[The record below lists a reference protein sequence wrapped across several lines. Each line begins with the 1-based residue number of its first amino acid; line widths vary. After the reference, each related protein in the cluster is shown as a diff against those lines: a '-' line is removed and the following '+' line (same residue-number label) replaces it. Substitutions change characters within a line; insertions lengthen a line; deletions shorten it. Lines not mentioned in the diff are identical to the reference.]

1 MVSADEHVDLRQT
14 LQVRNA
20 IQDLENANIGEIGW
34 ICNRGI
40 AVLKKNDVNNNKTV
54 CFCPPSLYGKYCQYF
69 SDRITIIVSLSN
81 IPQQLLEQK
90 SSVTIKILC
99 LLLIDEDILDYHDF
113 HLPLILTNDH
123 DKKFR
128 FSFVYS
134 RPKITSSNYK
144 VRFEA
149 YLLNHKVSTLTNK
162 FLGVWQYPVHFNFLP
177 SYRLAKILKFENQG
191 LLVNHTCQKA
201 NPCLSNSICYP
212 IMNRI
217 NDTSAYYCY
226 CNSNSYGKHCEHL
239 SSLPNDCSTKA
250 LHRSLSQAKSIC
262 LCSISHFG
270 PTCHLNH
277 TCVNKNPCNGGNDRG
292 KCHVNSDNLTRDYF
306 CVCDKKYFGDHCQY
320 ESATVNILFTD
331 LSFIQIPPNWIIA
344 TVIQLCDL
352 DNETLDLIVL
362 EKRVYQGEP
371 PHLTQVVH
379 NHHYLPMLGIMKLY
393 HKQELTNGFVAN
405 LKEPE
410 YFLLYIISSNT
421 SNMNLTSAIH
431 VTNYCT
437 HTLTVFQKNLTNIN
451 YLASGKY
458 GRAECSRYDSKVD
471 ECSGADRCLAGGQCV
486 HGDPNDRNDFVCL
499 CPPCYYGSI
508 CQHNTKLFSFTLET
522 LVTKELVSPSIIVQ
536 RLFFSI
542 LLTVSIILLLIGFAN
557 NVCCY
562 ITFKRKKPLQFGIA
576 HYLLAS
582 SIINQLTLLML
593 LLKLMHIILSTK
605 GYVVHYLLNTVL
617 CKSLSY
623 LLSCF
628 SRMSYW
634 LTGMAAIQRLYVT
647 WSLTG
652 QWLKSPRIAKR
663 TIFVI
668 IFGVLVCNAH
678 EAIFYNSTEDPKYLT
693 SGTWC
698 VTSYPPL
705 VSTFNQV
712 NVVLNY
718 TVPFVINLLSTTTI
732 IGLIARKRAAATTR
746 RSNQLTP
753 KPSKSCYRVYIDL
766 LIENQELILAPTMTM
781 VPQLFMLPQFILSL
795 TLACQEFKV
804 DWQRYLLIISYFIAY
819 LPQVL
824 SYKLYISPSSFYKN
838 EFYSTNLGKK
848 LKGWLTTKRIDKA

>member
-134 RPKITSSNYK
+134 RPKITSSNY
-144 VRFEA
+144 
-149 YLLNHKVSTLTNK
+149 
-162 FLGVWQYPVHFNFLP
+162 
-177 SYRLAKILKFENQG
+177 
-191 LLVNHTCQKA
+191 
-201 NPCLSNSICYP
+201 
-212 IMNRI
+212 
-217 NDTSAYYCY
+217 
-226 CNSNSYGKHCEHL
+226 
-239 SSLPNDCSTKA
+239 
-250 LHRSLSQAKSIC
+250 
-262 LCSISHFG
+262 
-270 PTCHLNH
+270 
-277 TCVNKNPCNGGNDRG
+277 
-292 KCHVNSDNLTRDYF
+292 
-306 CVCDKKYFGDHCQY
+306 
-320 ESATVNILFTD
+320 
-331 LSFIQIPPNWIIA
+331 
-344 TVIQLCDL
+344 
-352 DNETLDLIVL
+352 
-362 EKRVYQGEP
+362 
-371 PHLTQVVH
+371 
-379 NHHYLPMLGIMKLY
+379 
-393 HKQELTNGFVAN
+393 KQELTNGFVAN